1 MGRGH
6 PIRSLSSAR
15 TRTTTLN
22 AMIHVR
28 AAADPHSPR
37 PRLDNLRHNLD
48 GNPDLAYL
56 VARTQDAPVGC
67 GFVDVSHASA
77 ATAHVVV
84 APEARGRGVG
94 TALLTGVSEHAR
106 AAGLAKLEGPIRAD
120 DAGSLAFFERR
131 GFRKVGGEEAVVLD
145 LAEVG
150 DLTADPPAG
159 VRVVTRA
166 EAPDT
171 VEAMYEV
178 ACEAEPDIPGG
189 SPVRPYEVWRAT
201 EIERPSI
208 EPELTFI
215 ALAGD
220 EVVGYAILDSLR
232 GEPWHRLT
240 AVKRAWRGRGIAT
253 SLKRAQIQA
262 AKKKGFARLV
272 TSNEERNQPM
282 RSINR
287 ALGYRPEPS
296 LSTIV
301 MRGPLLEAETETDG
315 SS

>member
-1 MGRGH
+1 MHGTGTPD
-6 PIRSLSSAR
+6 PIVVVRAHSDDD
-15 TRTTTLN
+15 LN

-37 PRLDNLRHNLD
+37 PRLDNLRHNLA
-48 GNPDLAYL
+48 GNPDLAYFC
-56 VARTQDAPVGC
+56 ARVQHAPVGC

-77 ATAHVVV
+77 ARAHVVV
-84 APEARGRGVG
+84 TPDARGRGVG
-94 TALLTGVSEHAR
+94 TALLAGVSEHAH
-106 AAGLAKLEGPIRAD
+106 AAGLAELEGEVRAD

-131 GFRKVGGEEAVVLD
+131 GFRRVGGEEAVVLD

-150 DLTADPPAG
+150 DPTAEPPAG
-159 VRVVTRA
+159 VRVVARA

-171 VEAMYEV
+171 VEGMYEV

-189 SPVRPYEVWRAT
+189 APVRPYEVWRAN
-201 EIERPSI
+201 EIERPSV

-220 EVVGYAILDSLR
+220 EVVGYAILDSLG

-253 SLKRAQIQA
+253 ALKRAQIQA

-272 TSNEERNQPM
+272 TTNEERNWPM

-287 ALGYRPEPS
+287 TLGYLPEPS

-301 MRGPLLEAETETDG
+301 MRGPLLTVETDG
-315 SS
+315 